1 MTGLPDDYGRIGLR
15 KGWIEEIQRARN
27 GEGLGAP
34 TPSPGTTPPSLRVTP
49 TWMLSEPWPFRCIWS
64 LNYVG
69 QTDLIIGCW
78 RLIHP
83 SASPLPP
90 PGDWGSSPW
99 QERVQ
104 IKTWSSALF
113 RFLLPLLFSWHPQA
127 VFLPSPPPT

>member
-83 SASPLPP
+83 SASPLPQG
-90 PGDWGSSPW
+90 PGSGVESSNLP
-99 QERVQ
+99 V
-104 IKTWSSALF
+104 T
-113 RFLLPLLFSWHPQA
+113 LLGPLTTSPQPQA
-127 VFLPSPPPT
+127 T